1 MRNKKLVIAT
11 LTAAMLLGT
20 GCVYRIDVPQ
30 GNFVEQKQVEQL
42 RVGMSR
48 AQVEYVLG
56 SPMLQDAFDN
66 DVWHYV
72 YYLREGWNEPKQ
84 KQLTVRFVNDKL
96 ASVSGDFPAPAS
108 FNLPLYSRGYSRR
121 SHPQT
126 LHLGGFFDS
135 CFSMG
140 QRSVSAC
147 VAD

>member
-72 YYLREGWNEPKQ
+72 YYLRDGWNEPKQ

-108 FNLPLYSRGYSRR
+108 FNLPLYSRGY
-121 SHPQT
+121 
-126 LHLGGFFDS
+126 
-135 CFSMG
+135 
-140 QRSVSAC
+140 
-147 VAD
+147 

>member
-1 MRNKKLVIAT
+1 MKKLLMRNKKLVIAT

-56 SPMLQDAFDN
+56 SPMLQDAFDSS
-66 DVWHYV
+66 VWHYL
-72 YYLREGWNEPKQ
+72 YYLREGWNEPTQ

-108 FNLPLYSRGYSRR
+108 FNQPL
-121 SHPQT
+121 
-126 LHLGGFFDS
+126 
-135 CFSMG
+135 
-140 QRSVSAC
+140 
-147 VAD
+147 